1 MLLSSESEEEY
12 ETKLEERKKIWSPA
26 FTDYFEKNIE
36 KDMERNVLWR
46 AGKFGWRGGSETLY
60 RTRASI

>member
-1 MLLSSESEEEY
+1 MHLVCRMLLSSESEEEY

-36 KDMERNVLWR
+36 KDMD
-46 AGKFGWRGGSETLY
+46 TLY
-60 RTRASI
+60 Y